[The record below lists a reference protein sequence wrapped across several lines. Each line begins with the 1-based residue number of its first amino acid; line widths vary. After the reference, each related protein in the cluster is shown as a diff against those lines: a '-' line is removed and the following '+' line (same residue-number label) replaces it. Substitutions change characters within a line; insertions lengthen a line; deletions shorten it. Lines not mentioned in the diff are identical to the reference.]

1 MHMKSNDATVIPL
14 ITVVSILIPI
24 VVAILMRLPGQQVF
38 GDLSILPL
46 FHAVLNGTTAVCL
59 VAGYILILNKKK
71 SAHKFCMLTALSLS
85 SIFLVSYVI
94 YHFNAGHV
102 AYNGEGIIKTIYLAI
117 HVSHILLATAILPL
131 ALFTVYRGLTDQ
143 LDKHRRIARW
153 TLPLWLY
160 VAVTGVVIYI
170 MMQQSYN
177 M

>member
-102 AYNGEGIIKTIYLAI
+102 AYNGEGVIKTIYLAI
-117 HVSHILLATAILPL
+117 LVSHILLATAILPL